1 MDAAAPPRGSV
12 RGQPCWAVGTSGAT
26 SVAVPVQAAQ
36 DAQGQARHGPTG
48 EDERV
53 DVNRELS
60 DFLRRARS
68 QVDPER
74 AGLPADGRVRRV
86 PGLRREE
93 VALLARVSTDYY
105 TRLEQGR
112 RIAPSPSVVD
122 AIATALCLDDAGRSH
137 LSHLIGA
144 GPRPARR
151 RPARGQVVRRGL
163 QQLLES
169 LDGVPAMLLGRRT
182 DVIATNRLA
191 RALLADFEAMPATS
205 RNYARW
211 MFLDPQAR
219 ERLVDWDAQA
229 RIVVE
234 NLRLE
239 AGRDPDDPA
248 TQALVGAL
256 TITSPQFARWWE
268 EHHVQQRT
276 FGDKHFRHPVVGEL
290 TLQYETLTM
299 PGDPDQALFLFTAE
313 PGSPS
318 REALDLLASWELD
331 AQGTGRAA
339 RRSQT

>member
-1 MDAAAPPRGSV
+1 MDV
-12 RGQPCWAVGTSGAT
+12 
-26 SVAVPVQAAQ
+26 
-36 DAQGQARHGPTG
+36 H
-48 EDERV
+48 
-53 DVNRELS
+53 RELS

-93 VALLARVSTDYY
+93 VALLARESTDYN

-112 RIAPSPSVVD
+112 RIVPSSGVVD
-122 AIATALCLDDAGRSH
+122 AIAPALCLDAAGRRH

-144 GPRPARR
+144 DPRPARR
-151 RPARGQVVRRGL
+151 RPARAQSARRGL
-163 QQLLES
+163 HQLLES

-182 DVIATNRLA
+182 DVLAPNRLA
-191 RALLADFEAMPATS
+191 RALLADFDAMPATA

-211 MFLDPQAR
+211 MFLDPLAH

-229 RIVVE
+229 RTVVE

-256 TITSPQFARWWE
+256 TIASPEFARWWE
-268 EHHVQQRT
+268 EHRVHQRT

-290 TLQYETLTM
+290 TLQYETLAM

-313 PGSPS
+313 AGSPS
-318 REALDLLASWELD
+318 REALDLLASWTLD
-331 AQGTGRAA
+331 DSGRARGDRA
-339 RRSQT
+339 SQPRSGPSGATA